1 MKAVGEDDFA
11 AFGDAE
17 PAAAGDSAAFAAFG
31 DENPNSDFP
40 AADGFASFA
49 ASNDS
54 SSSKGS
60 IGLNGG
66 VGVGPVAGVGGGPAD
81 EAAALEVELENAR
94 RERDVFNGARRGFL
108 ASLTHSRTR
117 VGERLA
123 SGDGASVATD
133 DIADEYA
140 SFEAGQLEARRSRS
154 AIPSTVWTMS
164 STACLD
170 LSGRLRAVA
179 RRRRHPLHHAGFMWI
194 RSSLTA

>member
-60 IGLNGG
+60 TGLNGG
-66 VGVGPVAGVGGGPAD
+66 VGVGLWPASAAGPRTRPPFSRWS
-81 EAAALEVELENAR
+81 ENAR
-94 RERDVFNGARRGFL
+94 RERERIQMELAEDGF
-108 ASLTHSRTR
+108 
-117 VGERLA
+117 
-123 SGDGASVATD
+123 
-133 DIADEYA
+133 
-140 SFEAGQLEARRSRS
+140 
-154 AIPSTVWTMS
+154 W
-164 STACLD
+164 
-170 LSGRLRAVA
+170 
-179 RRRRHPLHHAGFMWI
+179 PL
-194 RSSLTA
+194 